1 MEQAIPISNYPFGEA
16 YSFIRKISEEN
27 GEIRVTLLG
36 DQTSKFAP
44 AKGTS
49 RLQDISTA
57 FAEIAP
63 VDSLTL
69 QESLDSNLHSGEKI
83 LLFTPCMDT
92 MLMQKVTRLTDNKQ
106 LQIITFQSE
115 HSKAMD
121 APAIFLEQA
130 SLLSRWERETK

>member
-1 MEQAIPISNYPFGEA
+1 
-16 YSFIRKISEEN
+16 FIRKISEEN

-92 MLMQKVTRLTDNKQ
+92 MLMQKVT
-106 LQIITFQSE
+106 
-115 HSKAMD
+115 
-121 APAIFLEQA
+121 
-130 SLLSRWERETK
+130 